1 MAKKR
6 GLGRCLS
13 PRRAVLELAKM
24 SVEECLKVLGVHRMS
39 TVPQHYIT
47 AEEYLHRE
55 RKAEFRSEYFRG
67 EMFAM
72 AGASAN
78 HNLIVLNAGASLRE
92 QLKKKPCRVYPSDLR
107 LRIEATGLYT
117 YPDLSVVCGEPRMD
131 SDGGDV
137 LLNPV
142 VLVEVL
148 SDSTEAYDRG
158 KKFEHYRTIPSLKHY
173 VLIAQDRHSIDCF
186 SRAPNGSWSLSSCQG
201 LDGKIVLESIDSQ
214 LIPADVYDKVVFDSI

>member
-1 MAKKR
+1 
-6 GLGRCLS
+6 
-13 PRRAVLELAKM
+13 
-24 SVEECLKVLGVHRMS
+24 MS
-39 TVPQHYIT
+39 TVLKHFIT
-47 AEEYLHRE
+47 PEEYLRRE
-55 RKAEFRSEYFRG
+55 SKSDFRSEYFRG

-92 QLKKKPCRVYPSDLR
+92 QLKKKPCRVYPSDLK
-107 LRIEATGLYT
+107 LRISATGLYT
-117 YPDLSVVCGEPRMD
+117 YPDISVVCGEPELE

-158 KKFEHYRTIPSLKHY
+158 KKFEHYRMIPSLRHY

-186 SRAPNGSWSLSSCQG
+186 SRQADGSWNLTGCQT
-201 LDGKIVLESIDSQ
+201 LDGKIELDAIETQ
-214 LIPADVYDKVVFDSI
+214 LLAAEVYDKVVFPA

>member
-1 MAKKR
+1 
-6 GLGRCLS
+6 
-13 PRRAVLELAKM
+13 
-24 SVEECLKVLGVHRMS
+24 MS
-39 TVPQHYIT
+39 TVPKHSIT

-55 RKAEFRSEYFRG
+55 RKAEFRSEFFRG

-78 HNLIVLNAGASLRE
+78 HNLIVLNAGSSLRE
-92 QLKKKPCRVYPSDLR
+92 QLKKKPCRVYPSDLK

-117 YPDLSVVCGEPRMD
+117 YPDLSVVCGEPQLE
-131 SDGGDV
+131 SACGDV

-148 SDSTEAYDRG
+148 SDSSEAYDRG

-186 SRAPNGSWSLSSCQG
+186 TRSTNGSWNLTSCQG
-201 LDGKIVLESIDSQ
+201 LEGKINLDALGSELVG
-214 LIPADVYDKVVFDSI
+214 ADVYDKVVFAS

>member
-1 MAKKR
+1 M
-6 GLGRCLS
+6 
-13 PRRAVLELAKM
+13 PI
-24 SVEECLKVLGVHRMS
+24 
-39 TVPQHYIT
+39 VPKHYIT
-47 AEEYLHRE
+47 PEEYLSRE

-78 HNLIVLNAGASLRE
+78 HNLMVLNAGSHLRD
-92 QLKKKPCRVYPSDLR
+92 QLKKKQCRVFPSDLK
-107 LRIEATGLYT
+107 LRIQATGLYT
-117 YPDLSVVCGEPRMD
+117 YPDLSVVCGEPQLESD
-131 SDGGDV
+131 SGDV

-173 VLIAQDRHSIDCF
+173 VLIAQDRHSMDCF
-186 SRAPNGSWSLSSCQG
+186 TRSTDGSWNLTSCQG
-201 LDGKIVLESIDSQ
+201 LDGKILLDAIDSE
-214 LIPADVYDKVVFDSI
+214 LVGAEVYDKVSL

>member
-1 MAKKR
+1 
-6 GLGRCLS
+6 
-13 PRRAVLELAKM
+13 
-24 SVEECLKVLGVHRMS
+24 MS
-39 TVPQHYIT
+39 TVSKHFIT
-47 AEEYLHRE
+47 SEEYLHRE
-55 RKAEFRSEYFRG
+55 RQAEFRSEYFRG
-67 EMFAM
+67 EVFAM

-78 HNLIVLNAGASLRE
+78 HNLIVGNCVQTFGQ
-92 QLKKKPCRVYPSDLR
+92 QLKKKPCRVYPSDLK

-117 YPDLSVVCGEPRMD
+117 YPDLSIVCGDPELETN
-131 SDGGDV
+131 GGDV

-186 SRAPNGSWSLSSCQG
+186 SRNSDGSWILTSCQA
-201 LDGKIVLESIDSQ
+201 LEEQIEIAAIDCQ
-214 LIPADVYDKVVFDSI
+214 LVAAEVYEKVVFPV

>member
-1 MAKKR
+1 
-6 GLGRCLS
+6 
-13 PRRAVLELAKM
+13 M
-24 SVEECLKVLGVHRMS
+24 SS
-39 TVPQHYIT
+39 VPKHYIT
-47 AEEYLHRE
+47 PEEYLLCE
-55 RKAEFRSEYFRG
+55 RKAEFRSEFFRG

-78 HNLIVLNAGASLRE
+78 HNLIVLNAGSLLRE
-92 QLKKKPCRVYPSDLR
+92 QLKKKPCRVYPSDLK
-107 LRIEATGLYT
+107 LRIEETGLYT
-117 YPDLSVVCGEPRMD
+117 YPDLSVVCGEPQLE
-131 SDGGDV
+131 SDAGDV

-186 SRAPNGSWSLSSCQG
+186 TRSVAKVSKGRLRSRQSKANCSDQKFTTKSFSHRQIRRRTRP
-201 LDGKIVLESIDSQ
+201 VDST
-214 LIPADVYDKVVFDSI
+214 

>member
-1 MAKKR
+1 
-6 GLGRCLS
+6 
-13 PRRAVLELAKM
+13 
-24 SVEECLKVLGVHRMS
+24 MS
-39 TVPQHYIT
+39 TVPKPYVT
-47 AEEYLHRE
+47 PEEYLYRE

-92 QLKKKPCRVYPSDLR
+92 QLKNKPCRVYPSDLK
-107 LRIEATGLYT
+107 LRVEATGLYT
-117 YPDLSVVCGEPRMD
+117 YPDLSIVCGDPQLE
-131 SDGGDV
+131 SDAGDV

-158 KKFEHYRTIPSLKHY
+158 KKFEHYRTIPSLMHY
-173 VLIAQDRHSIDCF
+173 VVVAQDRHSIDCF
-186 SRAPNGSWSLSSCQG
+186 TRSPDGDWCLTSCQG
-201 LDGKIVLESIDSQ
+201 STGHIELTSIDSQ
-214 LIPADVYDKVVFDSI
+214 LAATEVYDKVIFPDQGIVEQDERSDPKTAAINPTTLH